1 MALSKPLLIFADLE
15 TESLKASLLLQIA
28 AVTENNE
35 KFSVYINPQEALSK
49 QCLQITGLYYHNGQ
63 LYRNGRLLCSITIT
77 HALRLFKKWLNS
89 FERPVHLV
97 FHNAFS
103 FDMKILLKHFVRQNI
118 SFPPCVVGV
127 HDTLP
132 SFRKHIK
139 ITEISG
145 FKLGLLAEYIKVPLI
160 DAHNAEDDA
169 LCLKNICE
177 TFTKEK
183 GLSLNEFLDT
193 YTKHPSDF
201 LKKLTNP

>member
-1 MALSKPLLIFADLE
+1 MSLSKPLLIFADLE

-28 AVTENNE
+28 AITENND
-35 KFSVYINPQEALSK
+35 KFSVYINPQESLSN
-49 QCLQITGLYYHNGQ
+49 QCLQITGLHFHKGQ
-63 LYRNGRLLCSITIT
+63 LYRNGRLLFSLTIK

-103 FDMKILLKHFVRQNI
+103 FDMKILLKHFVKQNI

-132 SFRKHIK
+132 SFRKYIK

-145 FKLGLLAEYIKVPLI
+145 FKLGLLAEFIKVPLV

-183 GLSLNEFLDT
+183 GLSLDEFLSN
-193 YTKHPSDF
+193 YTKHPSEF
-201 LKKLTNP
+201 LKKILAN